1 VIFLKKTLIFIF
13 LFLLTSFVS
22 SAYTDYSV
30 TDIYLPNVVREDEDL
45 NITILFSSNKS
56 AGNINFDLNIYTPQ
70 ADLIYNNQLHHNL
83 TNPSFNIILNSG
95 DLSNSLNYSTQPY
108 LLRVYIIEGD
118 DNPSNDLYSKYFT
131 VSKSKERIPVSD
143 LPLFSG
149 IFIALIALFIV
160 SYSSKKEK
168 NDLK

>member
-1 VIFLKKTLIFIF
+1 LKKIFIFIF

-22 SAYTDYSV
+22 AYTDYGI
-30 TDIYLPNVVREDEDL
+30 TDIYLPNVVREGEDL
-45 NITILFSSNKS
+45 NITVLISTNQ
-56 AGNINFDLNIYTPQ
+56 APGNIDFDLNIYTPQ
-70 ADLIYNNQLHHNL
+70 AVVIYSDSHNISNTGGTITLTPAQL
-83 TNPSFNIILNSG
+83 T
-95 DLSNSLNYSTQPY
+95 DLNYSTQPY
-108 LLRVYIIEGD
+108 LLRAYITEGD

-131 VSKSKERIPVSD
+131 VAKSNQRIPVSD

-160 SYSSKKEK
+160 SYSSKKNK